1 MNPLGVL
8 MWKHLVG
15 RKRRYILTTAEILS
29 PLAFFVLLY
38 LFKGYIT
45 ASTKSRL
52 SDEFTVQNTEPVE
65 LKNLPGPTAVFYSP
79 DTDLTG
85 LLMDQVGESL
95 HLKRNKYTPGYLEES
110 GYMPFK
116 NLSDVLYANRKLTD
130 TDAIV
135 LFENMTGSWPE
146 RLNYTIKMKGDFQTH
161 KVTVNDESLG
171 PHESFGTIYEPFMKL
186 QWAIDTSY
194 LKLLTGTDIKQRVTI
209 QEFPYVRQREVP
221 VIKEI
226 CNLLP
231 FLCWISLILTFVY
244 VMSKLLEERITGI
257 QELIKMVGVT
267 SFQINV
273 SHFLNMLPIG
283 VIFCVFGTVVLTAT
297 SSPIIPQTNPFLI
310 TTFLLL
316 HFVNVMCMAYGSNYI
331 VTSTQY
337 STTIAAL
344 VYLLADFP
352 TTLIGKS
359 APKWAL
365 PVVGLL
371 PFMPTYWFW
380 WEVGEMEAY
389 GKGAGF
395 GSIGKVHDVQSG
407 SILAAFALMLAQSVI
422 YLLLGWYL
430 SLVNPGPYGQPL
442 PANFLCTSEFW
453 TKKQVV
459 PEMDTEEE
467 TELAE
472 RQDPAYFETPP
483 KDMYPGIRIVNV
495 SKVFPKHRALNK
507 VSLDV
512 YRGEITVLL
521 GHNGAGKTT
530 LMSII
535 TGMMSATEGKVYV
548 EGFDSSSQK
557 SQMRKLLGLC
567 PQHNLFFPD
576 LTIQEHVIFFTM
588 LKGSSYQEAKQ
599 SSAKLLKQLGLGEKM
614 DANSSDLSGG
624 MKRRLQLACALAGD
638 AAVLILDEPTSGLDI
653 ETRRELWDLLL
664 SLRGSRTVLLSTH
677 FMEEADAL
685 GDRVAALHSGR
696 LVCYATTMHLK
707 KAIGTGYRLS
717 VITVDVPREASITS
731 LITSHVPDATLKEQ
745 TLNSLSYNLP
755 SKDTS
760 RFPKLFN
767 SLESKKSELGI
778 NFIGVGISTL
788 EEVFLK
794 LCSDTSAGLTLDE
807 VDMGPSEPQYE
818 LISGVKLYARQIVA
832 LVTRQLKYMNAR
844 RNIFATVGVILPLC
858 MITLMTITLNSKQK
872 TEKKDDIVNLNLD
885 LYPQPHRRVLM
896 NVEPGTNVRALG
908 DSYPDV
914 DFELTSDV
922 ADAVFR
928 TSKKDVFEYNKY
940 LVGIELN
947 ETHANA
953 LYTTVVRHAAPVSLS
968 LLSNTLAGRLVAGAD
983 GRLLATHNE
992 PLQEDKP
999 AAIIEPK
1006 PSQNAMLWGIII
1018 SVIVLTTS
1026 ANYMSL
1032 TCNERASGTRHLH
1045 VLSGCSVQLHWFSTL
1060 LCHATLCILTLALPA
1075 ALAAL
1080 LDDDKTIDEP
1090 DFMGFIFFLYVCAL
1104 LSFLSFTYFLSLF
1117 FKENA
1122 ANIVTMVC
1130 IILFG
1135 FFTPT
1140 LKTATDALQ
1149 QNLDSFWDYLLLLV
1163 SFTMPPHATVR
1174 GGIKAAEDARVNAM
1188 CKLNRPGG
1196 CKLQGHLNVTDYDKC
1211 CVQNIDPRCYMCF
1224 DKTAPLS
1231 ECIVLLGQFVFYMS
1245 LVLIFENGIFSKL
1258 KEKIFNSSYR
1268 PTSSSST
1275 RMVAAEKQY
1284 VDKAIALPQ
1293 RDIPDAVLVSNIY
1306 KRYFSCVCKP
1316 FEAVKG
1322 LSFSVKRGECFGL
1335 LGVNG
1340 AGKSTTFRM
1349 LAGIEYPSKGQIL
1362 VNGHFMSRSNTKY
1375 LHSLGYC
1382 PQFFGLDSFLSGHDN
1397 IALLLTLKG
1406 LDQEDVDKEVD
1417 SWIRIVGLERYA
1429 LQAVSGY
1436 SGGCARRLSAA
1447 ASLCGGAPVAL
1458 LDEPTA
1464 GVDVAARRRVW
1475 AALRRAAPNRAIII
1489 TSHSMDEMEALC
1501 SRIGIMVGGRLRALG
1516 SAAELR
1522 ATHAA
1527 GHAVRLKLT
1536 SPIPTGETDET
1547 DSTISDIA
1555 RLKGRLHDM
1564 FECTLKDEHKTML
1577 HYHINETLRYS
1588 ELFSQLEQL
1597 KKDFPSLVEDY
1608 DITETTLEEV
1618 FLTLAREQEETYE
1631 ARV

>member
-1 MNPLGVL
+1 MNTLGVL
-8 MWKHLVG
+8 MWKHMVV
-15 RKRRYILTTAEILS
+15 RKRRFIHTTVDILS

-45 ASTKSRL
+45 SGRRSAM
-52 SDEFTVQNTEPVE
+52 SDEFIVQNTEPVD
-65 LKNLPGPTAVFYSP
+65 LDKLQGPTAVFYSP

-95 HLKRNKYTPGYLEES
+95 HLQRKKYTPGYLEEF
-110 GYMPFK
+110 GYMPFQ
-116 NLSDVLYANRKLTD
+116 NLSDILDANRKLTD

-135 LFENMTGSWPE
+135 LFENMNSTWPE
-146 RLNYTIKMKGDFQTH
+146 RLNYTIRMKGDFQTN

-171 PHESFGTIYEPFMKL
+171 PHESFGTIYEPFMRL

-194 LKLLTGTDIKQRVTI
+194 LKLLSGSDIKQRVTI
-209 QEFPYVRQREVP
+209 QEFPYVRQQEVP
-221 VIKEI
+221 AIKNV

-231 FLCWISLILTFVY
+231 FICWISLLLTFVY

-257 QELIKMVGVT
+257 QELIKMAGV
-267 SFQINV
+267 SNFQIYL
-273 SHFLNMLPIG
+273 SHFLNMLPVG
-283 VIFCVFGTVVLTAT
+283 VIFCVFGTLVMTLTAT
-297 SSPIIPQTNPFLI
+297 PIIPQTSAFLI
-310 TTFLLL
+310 MIFLIL
-316 HFVNVMCMAYGSNYI
+316 HFMNVMCMAYCSNFLI
-331 VTSTQY
+331 TNTQY
-337 STTIAAL
+337 STSVAAV
-344 VYLLADFP
+344 VYIVAELP
-352 TTLIGKS
+352 ISLIGKS
-359 APKWAL
+359 YPTWAR
-365 PVVGLL
+365 PIVGLL
-371 PFMPTYWFW
+371 PFMPLHWFW

-395 GSIGKVHDVQSG
+395 GSIATIHDAGSG
-407 SILAAFALMLAQSVI
+407 SILAAFAFLLVQSVI
-422 YLLLGWYL
+422 FLLLGWYL
-430 SLVNPGPYGQPL
+430 SLINPGPYGQPL
-442 PANFLCTSEFW
+442 PINFLCSSSFW

-459 PEMDTEEE
+459 PEETIEEE

-535 TGMMSATEGKVYV
+535 TGMMNATEGKVYV
-548 EGFDSSSQK
+548 EGYDTTTQK

-588 LKGSSYQEAKQ
+588 LKGSSYQEAGQ
-599 SSAKLLKQLGLGEKM
+599 SSAKLLQQLGLGDKM
-614 DANSSDLSGG
+614 SANSSDLSGG
-624 MKRRLQLACALAGD
+624 MKRRLQLACSLAGE
-638 AAVLILDEPTSGLDI
+638 AAVLILDEPTSGLDV

-696 LVCYATTMHLK
+696 LVCHATTMHLK

-717 VITVDVPREASITS
+717 CITVGVPNEPAITS
-731 LITSHVPDATLKEQ
+731 LITSYVPDATLKEQ

-760 RFPKLFN
+760 KFPKLFN

-778 NFIGVGISTL
+778 NSIGVGISTL

-807 VDMGPSEPQYE
+807 VDTGPSEPQYE
-818 LISGVKLYARQIVA
+818 VLTGMNLCARQFVA
-832 LVTRQLKYMNAR
+832 LVRRQLKYLNAR
-844 RNIFATVGVILPLC
+844 RSIFLTVSVLLPISMML
-858 MITLMTITLNSKQK
+858 LMTFALNTDKAKEQS
-872 TEKKDDIVNLNLD
+872 DDSVALDLD
-885 LYPQPHRRVLM
+885 LYTQPHRRVM
-896 NVEPGTNVRALG
+896 VNVEPGTNVRALG
-908 DSYPDV
+908 DSYPTV

-922 ADAVFR
+922 ADAIFR

-968 LLSNTLAGRLVAGAD
+968 MLSNTLATLLLPAAD
-983 GRLLATHNE
+983 GRVLSTHND
-992 PLQEDKP
+992 PLQERNSQRL
-999 AAIIEPK
+999 IQPK
-1006 PSQNAMLWGIII
+1006 SSTHAMLWGI
-1018 SVIVLTTS
+1018 VICITVLTTA

-1032 TCNERASGTRHLH
+1032 ACNERASGTRHLH
-1045 VLSGCSVQLHWFSTL
+1045 VLSGCSVEIHWAATL
-1060 LCHATLCILTLALPA
+1060 LCHLVLCIVTLALPA
-1075 ALAAL
+1075 SIAPL
-1080 LDDDKTIDEP
+1080 LDEDSTIDAPE
-1090 DFMGFIFFLYVCAL
+1090 FMGAAFVLLVCAL

-1117 FKENA
+1117 FKESTA
-1122 ANIVTMVC
+1122 GIVAMIC
-1130 IILFG
+1130 LILFG

-1140 LKTATDALQ
+1140 LKTATEAVQ
-1149 QNLDSFWDYLLLLV
+1149 QNLDSFWDYLVLLV
-1163 SFTMPPHATVR
+1163 SYTMPPHTCVR
-1174 GGIKAAEDARVNAM
+1174 GFIKATDDACVNAM
-1188 CKLNRPGG
+1188 CKLNRPDG
-1196 CKLQGHLNVTDYDKC
+1196 CKLEGHLTGADLDKC
-1211 CVQNIDPRCYMCF
+1211 CVQNINPRCYMCF
-1224 DKTAPLS
+1224 DKHAPMA
-1231 ECIVLLGQFVFYMS
+1231 ECAVLLGQFVFYMA
-1245 LVLIFENGIFSKL
+1245 LVIICENGIPNKL
-1258 KEKIFNSSYR
+1258 KEMIFNSSYR
-1268 PTSSSST
+1268 PTSTSAT
-1275 RMVAAEKQY
+1275 TMVSAEKQY
-1284 VDKAIALPQ
+1284 ADEAIALPP

-1306 KRYFSCVCKP
+1306 KRYFSVLCKP
-1316 FEAVKG
+1316 FVAVKG

-1340 AGKSTTFRM
+1340 AGKSTTFKM
-1349 LAGIEYPSKGQIL
+1349 LAGLEYPSKGSIFA
-1362 VNGHFMSRSNTKY
+1362 NGQFMSRSSSKY

-1397 IALLLTLKG
+1397 LALLLTLKG
-1406 LDQEDVDKEVD
+1406 LSQDDVEREVD
-1417 SWIRIVGLERYA
+1417 TWIRIVGLERYA

-1447 ASLCGGAPVAL
+1447 ASLCPGAPVAL

-1475 AALRRAAPNRAIII
+1475 TALRRAAPNRAIII

-1501 SRIGIMVGGRLRALG
+1501 SRIGIMVAGRLRALG

-1522 ATHAA
+1522 ATHAS
-1527 GHAVRLKLT
+1527 GHAVRLKLS
-1536 SPIPTGETDET
+1536 SPLTDADET
-1547 DSTISDIA
+1547 DSTVSDIA
-1555 RLKGRLHDM
+1555 RLKATLHDM
-1564 FECTLKDEHKTML
+1564 FECTLRDEHKTML

-1588 ELFSQLEQL
+1588 QLFTQLEQL
-1597 KKDFPSLVEDY
+1597 KRDFPSLVEDY

-1618 FLTLAREQEETYE
+1618 FLTLAREQEEEAYE